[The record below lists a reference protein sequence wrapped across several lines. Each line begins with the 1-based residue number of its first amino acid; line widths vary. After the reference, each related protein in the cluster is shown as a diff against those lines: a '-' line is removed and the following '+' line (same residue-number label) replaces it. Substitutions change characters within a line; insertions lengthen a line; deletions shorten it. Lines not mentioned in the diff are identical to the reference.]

1 MFMLIAIC
9 DDEPLFCE
17 QLKKEIYLYSS
28 KYNLDTVVEIFYN
41 GKSLLNDLRFDI
53 IFLDYQMPDLNGL
66 QTAKELRKINQQ
78 CTIIFLTSF
87 PEIVYDTFKY
97 ETFRFLIKP
106 LNINNLYEALNSY
119 RKKMDTYYPISIN
132 REGDVIK
139 ISTKDIIYVEAD
151 GKNSIIRLANDSI
164 HCPKTLAKVYS
175 LLPTNCFFKTHR
187 SFVINFLYIDSYN
200 KNSIKF
206 TNGEYAKISRDQL
219 KYFKSALKTFL
230 NDNAL

>member
-41 GKSLLNDLRFDI
+41 GKKLLNDLRFDI
-53 IFLDYQMPDLNGL
+53 IFLDYQMPGLNGL

-87 PEIVYDTFKY
+87 PEIVYDTFQY

-132 REGDVIK
+132 KEGDVIK

-151 GKNSIIRLANDSI
+151 GKNSIIRLTNDSI
-164 HCPKTLAKVYS
+164 HCPKTLAKVYVGLS
-175 LLPTNCFFKTHR
+175 MKCYRLGKEKRTCLGER
-187 SFVINFLYIDSYN
+187 Q
-200 KNSIKF
+200 IK
-206 TNGEYAKISRDQL
+206 GRIGK
-219 KYFKSALKTFL
+219 
-230 NDNAL
+230 